1 MLKCAQNG
9 SKYGGGGGGG
19 VEGGG
24 GLQNPFQSP
33 KLFGELALL
42 AFLHLNLLEISTS
55 ELASP
60 YFQD

>member
-1 MLKCAQNG
+1 MVG
-9 SKYGGGGGGG
+9 VGVWGGGGGGR
-19 VEGGG
+19 